1 MQISLEKLF
10 KPSSFMMEG
19 SSVVIGFSPDLLAQ
33 VYGWV
38 QAELF
43 VEVANVHFEG
53 ALDLWGG
60 RVVWLDI

>member
-1 MQISLEKLF
+1 MQLSLEKMF

-19 SSVVIGFSPDLLAQ
+19 SSFFPDLLTQ

-43 VEVANVHFEG
+43 VEVANVLFEG
-53 ALDLWGG
+53 AE
-60 RVVWLDI
+60 